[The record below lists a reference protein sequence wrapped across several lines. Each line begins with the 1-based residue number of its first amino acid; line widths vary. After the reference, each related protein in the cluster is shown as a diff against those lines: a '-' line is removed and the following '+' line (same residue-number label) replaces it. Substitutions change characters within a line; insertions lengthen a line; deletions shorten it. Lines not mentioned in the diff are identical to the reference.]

1 MNEIMLQNRL
11 KEYTILI
18 SPDEESGGFTVEVP
32 ALPGCV
38 TDGPTVEKAKQ
49 NAVEAIELYLQ
60 TLDER
65 GISYPDD
72 TEPNFIRQKVSVSLS
87 QLKEE

>member
-1 MNEIMLQNRL
+1 MLSDRL

-18 SPDEESGGFTVEVP
+18 SPDDESGGFTVEVP

-38 TDGPTVEKAKQ
+38 TDGSTVEEAKK
-49 NAVEAIELYLQ
+49 NAIEAIELYLQ
-60 TLDER
+60 TLAEQ

-72 TEPNFIRQKVSVSLS
+72 SEPNFIRQKVSISLS
-87 QLKEE
+87 WFQE

>member
-1 MNEIMLQNRL
+1 MLNDRL

-18 SPDEESGGFTVEVP
+18 SADEESGGFTVEVP

-38 TDGPTVEKAKQ
+38 TDGSSVEGAKK
-49 NAVEAIELYLQ
+49 NAIEAIELYLQ
-60 TLDER
+60 TLDEQ

-72 TEPNFIRQKVSVSLS
+72 IEPNFIQQKVSISLS
-87 QLKEE
+87 RFKE